1 MKASALNHKLRVQ
14 LAAAASE
21 ITVFGVK
28 YLHLPLEN
36 GSDLYVTRWGRP
48 FLRQLMPENHWAD
61 GEWAEANREKL
72 PGTSSLYRMRTKEV
86 DGVSKEIVLKWN
98 RMGQEIP
105 GETRAT
111 DLATAEFNSPFE
123 EFGLVNELRN
133 RSGADH
139 RPLSTHKPLAIFVP
153 RKLVDL
159 ERTGRKSW
167 RIEKL
172 VERHK
177 EVTLDPKRNYAVL
190 YEWIKGIDA
199 AEAAERELIEPGVAG
214 ELLAESNRRLTRRGF
229 RINDNKPHH
238 LIVRPREGGE
248 VLADRDGDI
257 LFALVDFEL
266 LERTPQHEQR
276 VRASRRR
283 TYLSRQPRRFER
295 NREFP
300 PALSPVSMFGV
311 DYVFGRVESSTGA
324 LWVVGDD
331 PVLFDY
337 FLPAKW
343 RRTPRS
349 SLSESGRVYETTTKD
364 AVHLVWRRSRVGQ
377 SLPADASRKARR
389 HGYNSPFEEVSAA
402 LELSRRGVEATYP
415 RAIYMSSHQSDSIG
429 PPADGSR
436 YDTHSDRLTP
446 AGHPILSPDH
456 HYIILWGYWNGPDE
470 LLAAQDNEYYRPI
483 NARLACEEN
492 RITPESLDN
501 LLVDVGERMARAG
514 IEALQLRADHLLLS
528 IDTTGRIVTDD
539 RGLPQARICSFDLL
553 RPT

>member
-1 MKASALNHKLRVQ
+1 M
-14 LAAAASE
+14 
-21 ITVFGVK
+21 FGVK

-36 GSDLYVTRWGRP
+36 GSDLYVTQWGLP
-48 FLRQLMPENHWAD
+48 FLRQLMPANHWAD
-61 GEWAEANREKL
+61 REWAAANREKL

-105 GETRAT
+105 GETRAG

-123 EFGLVNELRN
+123 EFGLVTELRE
-133 RSGADH
+133 RSGPDH
-139 RPLSTHKPLAIFVP
+139 RPLPTHKPLAIFVP

-167 RIEKL
+167 RIERL

-177 EVTLDPKRNYAVL
+177 EVTLHPKRNYAVL

-199 AEAAERELIEPGVAG
+199 VEATERELLEPGLAG
-214 ELLAESNRRLTRRGF
+214 EMLVECNRRLVRRGF

-238 LIVRPREGGE
+238 LIVRPKNGGG
-248 VLADRDGDI
+248 VLENRNGDI
-257 LFALVDFEL
+257 VYALVDFEL

-300 PALSPVSMFGV
+300 PALSPVSIMGV

-377 SLPADASRKARR
+377 RPPPDAPLKARR
-389 HGYNSPFEEVSAA
+389 HGYNSPFEEVSIA

-415 RAIYMSSHQSDSIG
+415 RAIYMSSHQPENVG

-436 YDTHSDRLTP
+436 YETHADRLTP
-446 AGHPILSPDH
+446 SEHPILSPDH

-470 LLAAQDNEYYRPI
+470 LLAAHDNEYYRPI
-483 NARLACEEN
+483 NARVACEEN
-492 RITPESLDN
+492 RITPGSLDN
-501 LLVDVGERMARAG
+501 LLADAGDRMARAG
-514 IEALQLRADHLLLS
+514 IEALRLRADHLLLS

-539 RGLPQARICSFDLL
+539 RGLPRARICSFDLL
-553 RPT
+553 RPTGQSTLPTMPGGRA